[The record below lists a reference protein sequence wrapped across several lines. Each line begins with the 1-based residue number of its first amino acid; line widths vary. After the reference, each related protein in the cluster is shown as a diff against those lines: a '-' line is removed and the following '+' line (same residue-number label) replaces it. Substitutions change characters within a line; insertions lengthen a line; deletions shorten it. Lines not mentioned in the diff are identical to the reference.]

1 MPSLDLGKILADWD
15 YEPNQITVRKVI
27 GDDGAVKIQMRLD
40 LGLLQMEANGRPDG
54 RRPHGCESLLT
65 HHEKKR
71 AEHLERNGTD
81 LGFELSPEECQ
92 TLREESVQY
101 YHRYLAKFVLEDFGG
116 VANDTARNLKV
127 LDLCRE
133 CAREES
139 DRLLLEQYRPYLI
152 MMNTRA
158 QAHIALRKGAFKT
171 AMARVKA
178 GLTMIREIMVEADQE
193 EEFGKATEVLI
204 LVALRNEIGAR
215 LPANPIDQLETEL
228 QKALQEERYEDAS
241 VLRDRMET
249 MKRRNIT
256 PSRRRRR

>member
-1 MPSLDLGKILADWD
+1 MSSLDLGNFLDDWD

-27 GDDGAVKIQMRLD
+27 GDDGVVKIQMRLD
-40 LGLLQMEANGRPDG
+40 LGMLQMEASGRPDG
-54 RRPHGCESLLT
+54 RRPHGCESLLS
-65 HHEKKR
+65 HHEKGR
-71 AEHLERNGTD
+71 SEHQERNGTD
-81 LGFELSPEECQ
+81 LGFELSPDECQ
-92 TLREESVQY
+92 SLREESVQY

-116 VANDTARNLKV
+116 VADDTARNLKV

-133 CAREES
+133 CAREEP

-193 EEFGKATEVLI
+193 EEFEKATEVLI
-204 LVALRNEIGAR
+204 LVALHDEIAAR
-215 LPANPIDQLETEL
+215 LPADPIDQLETEL

-249 MKRRNIT
+249 MKRRNVT